1 MRSSSRER
9 CQYKDT
15 SSRARIESSKIIGDD
30 DCVQRT
36 HKRTMCQESRF
47 IVVNNGDRV
56 EDITLHQSHKHE
68 GTNDSEGIGNA
79 CWRLADGR
87 IEGNFLA
94 TMDHNS
100 PIVILVRIET
110 LNRSMV
116 KVQTEV
122 LSLEKYGREGYEGYG
137 VNDNAYMM
145 EEELRERHRDQQ
157 RSLHQ
162 KKRWELNWMRLKAKI
177 NMERKGKPS
186 ECSAWKCQNCN
197 VKHDGMINAI
207 NALTAS
213 VKEMIFKKG
222 IIPSNKISYPYTLLE
237 IKEAKRRRKD
247 ISKVSSS
254 IEKRKI
260 TMPLSLSCIVVQCT
274 RATGEQHELK
284 KYVNLDNFQAYLQ
297 LADSVFNLVIGIFK
311 VNVLMRTQAVVP
323 TVEQITFLSV
333 IQCILFYQPSK
344 DSLSNPLKVETECLI
359 SGPRVTNDLVVHQ
372 FPDGLSLRTSRRGRT
387 FQFWHSSNGR
397 LGRPSG
403 DLIDHQIDRHRP
415 RSANFSF
422 FKKAF
427 WSFLPHKTHELI
439 FIKVDFLT
447 RSELSLGGVFSTE
460 REMWYF
466 SKTTCHRRIDIDDCG
481 PKAEYGIVIEKLR
494 LIAVDQIGTTKKGP
508 SLLFHSTTTLLD
520 MADPN
525 SYKKIYI
532 ESFRELQRKCDELR
546 RDLADFRER
555 LRRVLLLPDENYP
568 SDNKT
573 NMTNPVWDVAILR
586 NAVWELQTQV
596 HDLQWELTV
605 VRGVKMLRMITVR
618 PGPSG
623 FVSAST
629 ADGSNLT
636 AIVTG
641 ASGIGL
647 ETARVLAMNVIIA
660 AGNMEAAN
668 EAKQYI
674 LKDNKDARIDIE
686 KLDLS
691 KIRSVEA
698 FADSFKALNLPFSIL
713 INNAGVMFCPFQ
725 LSEDGIEMQF
735 TTNHIGHFYL
745 TNLLIDKMKETAKST
760 GIQGRIVNVPSL
772 VYQVTYKGGIQ
783 LDKINDKNSH
793 RDERAYGQ
801 SKLTNFL
808 HSNELSRRLQLQRL
822 DKLYAVPEKLNLER
836 NAIHTYENCYR
847 NVLFELSFTT
857 SA

>member
-177 NMERKGKPS
+177 NMERKGKPRCKIKMVVKMLGRMIVCVTCLIGRDKAMNLS

-284 KYVNLDNFQAYLQ
+284 KMKVRVEATAEQHNIIVDNHQ
-297 LADSVFNLVIGIFK
+297 LLPKKKKKFDDRPG
-311 VNVLMRTQAVVP
+311 
-323 TVEQITFLSV
+323 
-333 IQCILFYQPSK
+333 
-344 DSLSNPLKVETECLI
+344 
-359 SGPRVTNDLVVHQ
+359 G
-372 FPDGLSLRTSRRGRT
+372 
-387 FQFWHSSNGR
+387 
-397 LGRPSG
+397 PSG
-403 DLIDHQIDRHRP
+403 SWWTVKCP
-415 RSANFSF
+415 VN
-422 FKKAF
+422 
-427 WSFLPHKTHELI
+427 P
-439 FIKVDFLT
+439 
-447 RSELSLGGVFSTE
+447 
-460 REMWYF
+460 
-466 SKTTCHRRIDIDDCG
+466 RIDIDDCG

-586 NAVWELQTQV
+586 DAVWELQTQV